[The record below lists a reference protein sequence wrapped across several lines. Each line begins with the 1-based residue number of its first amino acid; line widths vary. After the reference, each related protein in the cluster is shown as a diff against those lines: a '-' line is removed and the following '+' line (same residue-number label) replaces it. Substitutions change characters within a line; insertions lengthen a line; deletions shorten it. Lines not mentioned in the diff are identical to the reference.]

1 MGDGMSARVC
11 AALCAVLLAAWLGCY
26 DRRQG
31 VAGPCASVADRTPA
45 PDLRLKSLDGRE
57 YSLAELK
64 GKTVVVDFWA
74 TWCPPCEFQ
83 VPVLNAIYD
92 AWRERGVMVF
102 GVAVDAEGPD
112 VVAPYAA
119 QHKIRYPVLLGD
131 EALARSF
138 GAVGFPS
145 SVLVAPD
152 GSMSR
157 AHAGL
162 VEQDELDARI
172 ACLQPEPAKAG
183 EPAASSPSS

>member
-1 MGDGMSARVC
+1 MLFRGC
-11 AALCAVLLAAWLGCY
+11 AALSCLLLLAGLGCS
-26 DRRQG
+26 DG
-31 VAGPCASVADRTPA
+31 GKGPAAAGPCASVAERTPA
-45 PDLRLKSLDGRE
+45 PALRLRSLDGRE
-57 YSLAELK
+57 YSLEDLK

-83 VPVLNAIYD
+83 VPVLNAIYE
-92 AWRERGVMVF
+92 AWRERGVMVL
-102 GVAVDAEGPD
+102 GVAVDAEGPE

-119 QHKIRYPVLLGD
+119 EHKIRYPVLLGD

-138 GAVGFPS
+138 GAVGFPT

-162 VEQDELDARI
+162 VEQEELDARL
-172 ACLQPEPAKAG
+172 ACLQPEPARAAD
-183 EPAASSPSS
+183 PAAGTPPS